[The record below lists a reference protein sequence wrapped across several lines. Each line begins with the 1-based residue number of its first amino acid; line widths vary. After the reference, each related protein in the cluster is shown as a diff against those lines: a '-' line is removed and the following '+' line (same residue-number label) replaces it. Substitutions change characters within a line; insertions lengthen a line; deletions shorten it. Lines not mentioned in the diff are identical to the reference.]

1 MEKAETKI
9 ESDVC
14 VPVTPTLSESEG
26 DATDL
31 CRLPTGAGGSHRTP
45 LLRGVHPG
53 LPISPLAPFLL
64 RHPSRASSALAHSN
78 YVKVKNS

>member
-1 MEKAETKI
+1 MEKEPETKI

-14 VPVTPTLSESEG
+14 VPVTPMLSESEG

-31 CRLPTGAGGSHRTP
+31 CRLPTGAGGLTGPHTCAVCTLVFPS
-45 LLRGVHPG
+45 
-53 LPISPLAPFLL
+53 LPAPFLL

>member
-1 MEKAETKI
+1 MEKEAETKI

-31 CRLPTGAGGSHRTP
+31 CRLPTGGGGLTGPHT
-45 LLRGVHPG
+45 RGVCTLVFPS
-53 LPISPLAPFLL
+53 LPLPHFCLDILREPARPLHVLIT
-64 RHPSRASSALAHSN
+64 SR
-78 YVKVKNS
+78 